1 MAQPPFNLGTDP
13 RGFQR
18 PKGQGLS
25 GEGGFED
32 VLSNRAQ
39 EVEQRQSMG
48 NIFDMSA
55 KQLQKY
61 ADPVMGMLGQII
73 KLPGGF
79 TGIPVTVMKNPTL
92 KQAKEF
98 MKKTK
103 QNEIRTIYDFDSK
116 DMYIFDA
123 YDGMHVG
130 VARELG
136 LYTNKIK
143 WGASMQHTDK
153 QIDNLFNTKSGKE
166 GIRWNLE
173 SLMGPE

>member
-1 MAQPPFNLGTDP
+1 
-13 RGFQR
+13 
-18 PKGQGLS
+18 
-25 GEGGFED
+25 
-32 VLSNRAQ
+32 
-39 EVEQRQSMG
+39 MG

-103 QNEIRTIYDFDSK
+103 QNEIRHTGFVKYEISELGYFDRNYSWFKFNNGSKLYFGYAEKEKDVHWYAAIDINLLAFDKKEDFMDFQVDYMRTRVRLGCWKPSELDKDS
-116 DMYIFDA
+116 MP
-123 YDGMHVG
+123 
-130 VARELG
+130 RELDSAA
-136 LYTNKIK
+136 L
-143 WGASMQHTDK
+143 
-153 QIDNLFNTKSGKE
+153 
-166 GIRWNLE
+166 
-173 SLMGPE
+173 